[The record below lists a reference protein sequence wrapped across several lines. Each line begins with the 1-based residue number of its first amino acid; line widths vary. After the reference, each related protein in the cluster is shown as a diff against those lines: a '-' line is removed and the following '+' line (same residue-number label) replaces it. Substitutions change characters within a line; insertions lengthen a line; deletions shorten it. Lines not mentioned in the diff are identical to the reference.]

1 MVLIMYKY
9 YLEDVEWRDFFIG
22 GEEGIFGIKST
33 KSGIDKNKLNVEEGT
48 IPYITRSDG
57 DNGINLFVTDEQ
69 NEKYKMDQGNVIT
82 IGLDTQTVF
91 YQANPFFT
99 GQNIQVLKRDDLNEN
114 ISMFIIPLIK
124 IQMEKFNWGGNGATL
139 SRLNGT
145 KIMLPIDKFNNP
157 NWFFMGE
164 YIKERKNKQREE
176 LKDYYKNRLLDLVI
190 SPEILTDV
198 DWGEFFLGDVFS
210 IDTKPSKGLNHL
222 IKADRKGIP
231 YVGATNR
238 NNGVLDFVE
247 KDSKLQYEG
256 NCIAFIRNGEGSMG
270 YSIYKRESFIA
281 TQDISVGY
289 NENLN
294 EYSAKFITTI
304 ADRVRGKYTFG
315 YKRNQ
320 ARLKKEILTLP
331 IDKDRN
337 PNWTYMESFI
347 KNIEQ
352 KQIKNILKYLD
363 EYI

>member
-99 GQNIQVLKRDDLNEN
+99 GQNIQVLRRDDLNEN

-231 YVGATNR
+231 YVGATN
-238 NNGVLDFVE
+238 
-247 KDSKLQYEG
+247 
-256 NCIAFIRNGEGSMG
+256 IRNGEGSMG